1 MSVGLC
7 FLKCDHF
14 RLQRLYK
21 KKNAKKSRKKR
32 VSRHTETLS
41 YCSHGKQGASAT
53 LGRLVLNYEKAA
65 KPDIISLRV
74 PNSGRLKTPK
84 AYVLPVKNAKVAP
97 SHTALAVAALGIV
110 KNAPA

>member
-1 MSVGLC
+1 MS
-7 FLKCDHF
+7 
-14 RLQRLYK
+14 
-21 KKNAKKSRKKR
+21 
-32 VSRHTETLS
+32 
-41 YCSHGKQGASAT
+41 
-53 LGRLVLNYEKAA
+53 YEKAA
-65 KPDIISLRV
+65 KPDIISKGF